1 MSSRD
6 AILGKIR
13 QTLSS
18 KSNNEQR
25 LDAVNARLSKHPRGT
40 IPARAQLQPKA
51 QAKMFCEQA
60 EAVQASVKRV
70 KSYAGVP
77 KAIAD
82 YLRAHNLPAEF
93 RMGSDKRLNDLP
105 WEKARSLEIKIGP
118 SDGEDLIGVSHAYG
132 GIAESGTLLMLSG
145 KDNPTTVNFLPETH
159 IVVLKASEI
168 EGDYETLWSRVRKK
182 FGRGKMPRTVN
193 WITGPSRS
201 GDIQQTLLLGA
212 HGPRSLHVIVVD
224 E

>member
-13 QTLSS
+13 QTLSN
-18 KSNNEQR
+18 SNDDSLRQN
-25 LDAVNARLSKHPRGT
+25 AVNDRLSKHPKGV
-40 IPARAQLQPKA
+40 IPARAQVPPKA
-51 QAKMFCEQA
+51 QVKMFCEQA
-60 EAVQASVKRV
+60 EAVQTSIKQV

-105 WEKARSLEIKIGP
+105 WEKARSLEIKAGP

-159 IVVLKASEI
+159 IVVVKASEVT
-168 EGDYETLWSRVRKK
+168 GDYETLWSRVRKK

-201 GDIQQTLLLGA
+201 GDIQQTMLLGA
-212 HGPRSLHVIVVD
+212 HGPRSLHIIVVD

>member
-13 QTLSS
+13 QTLSNS
-18 KSNNEQR
+18 SDDGLRQK
-25 LDAVNARLSKHPRGT
+25 AVNDRLSKHPKGV

-51 QAKMFCEQA
+51 QVKMFCEQA
-60 EAVQASVKRV
+60 EAVHTSTKRV
-70 KSYAGVP
+70 RSYAGVP

-93 RMGSDKRLNDLP
+93 RMGLDKRLNDLP
-105 WEKARSLEIKIGP
+105 WEKARSLEIKTGP
-118 SDGEDLIGVSHAYG
+118 SNGEDVTGVSHAFG

-159 IVVLKASEI
+159 IVVVRASEI
-168 EGDYETLWSRVRKK
+168 DGDYETLWSRVRKK

-212 HGPRSLHVIVVD
+212 HGPRSLHIIVVD
-224 E
+224 